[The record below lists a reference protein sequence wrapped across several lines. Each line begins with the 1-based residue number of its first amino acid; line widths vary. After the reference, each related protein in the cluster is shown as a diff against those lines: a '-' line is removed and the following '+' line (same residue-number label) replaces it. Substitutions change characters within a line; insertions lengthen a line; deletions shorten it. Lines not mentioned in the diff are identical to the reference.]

1 MAEQGLGCEKTS
13 NEFSLTPPACCARL
27 VRMPRFCF
35 FAAAALLAVPF
46 CFAQPS
52 PAGEELPKAR
62 TLFVIGDGSAKTDL
76 DQGWGDHLST
86 YFVPD
91 LVRISNR
98 AQPGASAE
106 SFLADAA
113 WKSILAELQEGDI
126 VFIQFGRH
134 EDSSVTG
141 AANFEQSLLKFIE
154 QTRAAKATPILLTPT
169 VTNIW
174 KDGKLVGRSNFEKVI
189 LSVASSKKVDLADV
203 ASVEEE
209 ALEEIGQVKAASYFS
224 TDPYRTSPAGAD
236 FFAGCV
242 MEALRRAGS
251 QLTEQN
257 PFMIYAFFKT
267 MRPLTTEA
275 VTEFNWQVNQKR
287 LTEVAHDIAGGGHD
301 YSVLK
306 DGGRGTEISLP
317 AGSKYLSDG
326 DTVFVWRDGKDS
338 WTLFFT
344 FKGVLDSF
352 AGFVYATNGKIP
364 PADAF
369 LGNPIEIIKMAPNW
383 YWYSSK
389 N

>member
-1 MAEQGLGCEKTS
+1 
-13 NEFSLTPPACCARL
+13 
-27 VRMPRFCF
+27 MPRFCLF
-35 FAAAALLAVPF
+35 VAAALLAAPN

-52 PAGEELPKAR
+52 SAGEEQPKVR
-62 TLFVIGDGSAKTDL
+62 TLFVIGDGSAKTDK

-98 AQPGASAE
+98 AVHGANAE

-113 WKSILAELQEGDI
+113 WKSILAELQEGDF

-134 EDSSVTG
+134 EDSSATG
-141 AANFEQSLLKFIE
+141 AANFEQCLLKFIE

-169 VTNIW
+169 VTNVW
-174 KDGKLVGRSNFEKVI
+174 KDGKLIGRPNSEKVI
-189 LSVASSKKVDLADV
+189 LSVASSEKVDLADV

-209 ALEEIGQVKAASYFS
+209 ALEEIGQAKAASYFS
-224 TDPYRTSPAGAD
+224 TDPYRTTAAGAD

-242 MEALRRAGS
+242 MESLRRAGS
-251 QLTEQN
+251 HLTEQN
-257 PFMIYAFFKT
+257 PLMVYAFFKT
-267 MRPLTTEA
+267 MTPLTTEA
-275 VTEFNWQVNQKR
+275 VTEFNWQIDQKR
-287 LTEVAHDIAGGGHD
+287 LTEAAENIAGGGHD

-306 DGGRGTEISLP
+306 EGGRGTEVSLP
-317 AGSKYLSDG
+317 EGSKYLSDG
-326 DTVFVWRDGKDS
+326 GAVLVWRVGKAS
-338 WTLFFT
+338 WVLFSTFT
-344 FKGVLDSF
+344 GVLDSF
-352 AGFVYATNGKIP
+352 AGFVYATNDKIP

>member
-1 MAEQGLGCEKTS
+1 MQ
-13 NEFSLTPPACCARL
+13 
-27 VRMPRFCF
+27 RFCF
-35 FAAAALLAVPF
+35 FAAAALFATQL
-46 CFAQPS
+46 CCAQPA
-52 PAGEELPKAR
+52 PAGEEQPKVR
-62 TLFVIGDGSAKTDL
+62 TLFVIGDGSAKTDI

-98 AQPGASAE
+98 AQHGASAE
-106 SFLADAA
+106 SFLAGDA
-113 WKSILAELQEGDI
+113 WKSILAELQEGDF

-134 EDSSVTG
+134 EDSSATG

-169 VTNIW
+169 TTNTW
-174 KDGKLVGRSNFEKVI
+174 KDGKLIGRPNSEKVV
-189 LSVASSKKVDLADV
+189 LSVASSQKVDLADV

-209 ALEEIGQVKAASYFS
+209 ALEDVGQAKAASYFFP
-224 TDPYRTSPAGAD
+224 TDPYRSTAAGAE

-242 MEALRRAGS
+242 MEALRRSGS
-251 QLTEQN
+251 HLMEQN
-257 PFMIYAFFKT
+257 PLMVDAYFKT
-267 MRPLTTEA
+267 MTPLTTEA

-287 LTEVAHDIAGGGHD
+287 LTEVAHEIANGGHD
-301 YSVLK
+301 YPALK
-306 DGGRGTEISLP
+306 EGGRGTEISLP
-317 AGSKYLSDG
+317 EGSRYLSDG
-326 DTVFVWRDGKDS
+326 GGVLVWHDGKDS

-352 AGFVYATNGKIP
+352 AGFVYASNGKIP

-369 LGNPIEIIKMAPNW
+369 LGEPIQIIKMAPNW

>member
-1 MAEQGLGCEKTS
+1 MAEQ
-13 NEFSLTPPACCARL
+13 
-27 VRMPRFCF
+27 
-35 FAAAALLAVPF
+35 
-46 CFAQPS
+46 
-52 PAGEELPKAR
+52 PKVR
-62 TLFVIGDGSAKTDL
+62 TLFVIGDGSAKTDT
-76 DQGWGDHLST
+76 DQGWGDHLSA

-98 AQPGASAE
+98 AMHGASAE

-113 WKSILAELQEGDI
+113 WKSILAEIQEGDF

-134 EDSSVTG
+134 EDSSATG
-141 AANFEQSLLKFIE
+141 AANFEESLLKFIE
-154 QTRAAKATPILLTPT
+154 QTMAAKATPILLTPT

-174 KDGKLVGRSNFEKVI
+174 KDGKLMGRSNSEKVI

-209 ALEEIGQVKAASYFS
+209 ALEEIGQVKAASYYFP
-224 TDPYRTSPAGAD
+224 TDPYRSTTTGAE

-251 QLTEQN
+251 HLTEQN
-257 PFMIYAFFKT
+257 PFMVDAYFNT
-267 MRPLTTEA
+267 MTPLTTEA
-275 VTEFNWQVNQKR
+275 VTEFDWQVNQKR
-287 LTEVAHDIAGGGHD
+287 LTEVAQESAGGAHD

-306 DGGRGTEISLP
+306 EGGRGTEISLP
-317 AGSKYLSDG
+317 AGSKYLSEDG
-326 DTVFVWRDGKDS
+326 SVFVWRVGKDS

-352 AGFVYATNGKIP
+352 AGFVYASNGKIP

-369 LGNPIEIIKMAPNW
+369 LGEPIQIIKIGTELVLVLFEELALVAAQILSPAN
-383 YWYSSK
+383 SGC
-389 N
+389 